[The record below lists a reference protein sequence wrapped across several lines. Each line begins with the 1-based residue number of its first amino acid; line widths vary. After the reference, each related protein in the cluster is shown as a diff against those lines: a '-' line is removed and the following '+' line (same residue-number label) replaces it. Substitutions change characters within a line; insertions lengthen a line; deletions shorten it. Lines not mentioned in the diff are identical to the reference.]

1 MIRRLLSAL
10 SWLVICAGLWFFV
23 RPILLLLLVGIGFA
37 NGESDSLADYPS
49 LLDQWKPSGL
59 VEHFP
64 VQIPATATRGWFS
77 AAPGFLQGG
86 AHMQLRLRL
95 PPAEVLTLEQQAAQS
110 AKRIYPGGGNF
121 LTHVNRDRAN
131 GLATTHFHT
140 AGPNQSGE
148 FPSHYTLYVLHTR
161 TTGAS
166 WNHGET
172 TGIAISQLA
181 KEVIYWV
188 EDF

>member
-1 MIRRLLSAL
+1 MIRRMLSAI
-10 SWLVICAGLWFFV
+10 SWLVILTGLWFFV
-23 RPILLLLLVGIGFA
+23 RPILLVLLFCSGYV

-49 LLDQWKPSGL
+49 LLSKWKPSGL

-64 VQIPATATRGWFS
+64 EQIPATATRGWFS
-77 AAPGFLQGG
+77 AFPGFLQGG

-95 PPAEVLTLEQQAAQS
+95 PAAEVLSIEQQAALN

-121 LTHVNRDRAN
+121 LTHVNRDRVN

-140 AGPNQSGE
+140 SDPNQNGE
-148 FPSHYTLYVLHTR
+148 FPSHYTLYVLYTR

-181 KEVIYWV
+181 NEVIYWV